1 MAIILLLFIFI
12 GSVFVDLLPGFILS
26 KIYKEKNKDKIKY
39 DIADNFGFF
48 FFKRILYFSLPVLMT
63 LIVQFFL

>member
-12 GSVFVDLLPGFILS
+12 ESVIVDLLPGYIL
-26 KIYKEKNKDKIKY
+26 YKEKNKDKIKY